1 MIGKFRGKG
10 CFLRCEIWP
19 KHENRHREKVFLD
32 FTCSRG
38 GPSVRVNVQ
47 KKEEP
52 FGSSSCIN
60 MNTNTPCLAQPHTAH
75 KLVGGRISALP
86 TRPVLNTV
94 QFTSL
99 LELQGSYDCTL
110 PLLPDTFP
118 LEDTRIFSHSLETSR
133 RQFQIYSS
141 VLCHF

>member
-1 MIGKFRGKG
+1 MEIIIFVCFFFPTERG
-10 CFLRCEIWP
+10 
-19 KHENRHREKVFLD
+19 EK
-32 FTCSRG
+32 
-38 GPSVRVNVQ
+38 
-47 KKEEP
+47 
-52 FGSSSCIN
+52 
-60 MNTNTPCLAQPHTAH
+60 

-133 RQFQIYSS
+133 RQFQI
-141 VLCHF
+141 VLLVLPRP

>member
-1 MIGKFRGKG
+1 MIVRMRTKKRGAFR
-10 CFLRCEIWP
+10 L
-19 KHENRHREKVFLD
+19 
-32 FTCSRG
+32 
-38 GPSVRVNVQ
+38 
-47 KKEEP
+47 P
-52 FGSSSCIN
+52 F
-60 MNTNTPCLAQPHTAH
+60 

-118 LEDTRIFSHSLETSR
+118 LEDTRIFSHSLKTSR
-133 RQFQIYSS
+133 RQS
-141 VLCHF
+141 

>member
-1 MIGKFRGKG
+1 MVRVRTTSRGPGAQCQYKKIGNLSAPYFDMTTTCNNMEIIIFV
-10 CFLRCEIWP
+10 CFSLHAVNQALHRLT
-19 KHENRHREKVFLD
+19 KHEK
-32 FTCSRG
+32 
-38 GPSVRVNVQ
+38 
-47 KKEEP
+47 
-52 FGSSSCIN
+52 
-60 MNTNTPCLAQPHTAH
+60 

-133 RQFQIYSS
+133 RQFQI
-141 VLCHF
+141 VLLVLPRP